1 LESGKGVEV
10 RKRRKNQFKEAPDA
24 KREALAR
31 AALASQLSPRSL
43 RKEGRGRHR

>member
-1 LESGKGVEV
+1 MS
-10 RKRRKNQFKEAPDA
+10 KRRKNQFTEALDA

-31 AALASQLSPRSL
+31 AALVNQLSPRSP

>member
-1 LESGKGVEV
+1 MRS
-10 RKRRKNQFKEAPDA
+10 RRKNRLKEAPDA